1 LAGERRTHPHRLEVG
16 VGDRVQLLGLDGGA
30 GPQLLAVGGL
40 DEAAA
45 VLDVVGQD
53 TAEDAGPKV
62 ADLLAALVD
71 HPDRDAAV
79 GATVLFQDDHLLGD
93 VDETTG
99 QVAGV
104 RGAESRVGQTL
115 SGAVRGDEV
124 LDRKSTRLN
133 SSHVKISYAV

>member
-1 LAGERRTHPHRLEVG
+1 
-16 VGDRVQLLGLDGGA
+16 
-30 GPQLLAVGGL
+30 
-40 DEAAA
+40 
-45 VLDVVGQD
+45 VVQD
-53 TAEDAGPKV
+53 TAKDAGPKV
-62 ADLLAALVD
+62 ADLLAALVV

-124 LDRKSTRLN
+124 LEHGEALTAVGTDRLRDDITLR
-133 SSHVKISYAV
+133 VGDEAATPG